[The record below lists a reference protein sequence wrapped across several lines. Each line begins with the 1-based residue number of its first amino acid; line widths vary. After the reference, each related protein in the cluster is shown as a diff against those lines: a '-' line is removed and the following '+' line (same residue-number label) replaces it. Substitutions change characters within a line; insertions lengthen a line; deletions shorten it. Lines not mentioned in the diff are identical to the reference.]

1 MEGNELE
8 RIHLQVFGRVQGV
21 GFRHFVMMRAQEIG
35 LTGWVRNR
43 HQGYVEIVAEGEKDK
58 LGLLINHVKK
68 GPTSSHVSDLK
79 IEWLDANGQYKQF
92 QVRMTA

>member
-1 MEGNELE
+1 MVGNDQE
-8 RIHLQVFGRVQGV
+8 RIHLEVYGRVQGV
-21 GFRHFVMMRAQEIG
+21 GFRHFVRTKADELG

-43 HQGYVEIVAEGEKDK
+43 HQGHVEIVAEGKKNYLD
-58 LGLLINHVKK
+58 LLISHVKK

-79 IEWLDANGQYKQF
+79 IEWLKATDQYDRF

>member
-1 MEGNELE
+1 MVGNDQE
-8 RIHLQVFGRVQGV
+8 RIHLEVYGRVQGV
-21 GFRHFVMMRAQEIG
+21 GFRHFVRTKADELG

-43 HQGYVEIVAEGEKDK
+43 HQGHVEIVAEGKKNYLD
-58 LGLLINHVKK
+58 LLINHVKK

-79 IEWLDANGQYKQF
+79 IEWLKATDQYDRF